1 MNNFFNFVEIYRN
14 PIFGILALVLIILLI
29 AFLDSIKKTHTKKRR
44 KEALNNI
51 SKNFEN
57 IDLNENI
64 KNFIDYTD
72 NPVPPLM
79 LIADTYAK
87 VGNNEQ
93 AIAIYRTLNEYIKN
107 TKEKIQILESLGE
120 CYYKAGFLER
130 SKEIFTE
137 ILRNYPHNVTIL
149 YNYIYTCENL
159 KQYNEALD
167 ALNCIEELYNEN
179 PNFENKKNSIYH
191 NKNYLKTMIIIN
203 NHKIKLVEQQ
213 EKLLE
218 MYDLDS
224 TLHGLILRHFRI
236 YNTGLFWQKIL
247 EKKNIKP
254 YIDVLWQ
261 FQKHEIPFEFIAKD
275 SNLLNIYRAKGYIKE
290 YVEIDNFALE
300 SLQLL
305 NLYSHIKGDLEFI
318 YNCSAC
324 GGNSPFYAYRCHIC
338 NEINTIKLHIRPT
351 QHIKSE
357 M

>member
-1 MNNFFNFVEIYRN
+1 MSDFLNIVDIYRN
-14 PIFGILALVLIILLI
+14 PIFGILALIVMILLI
-29 AFLDSIKKTHTKKRR
+29 AFIDLMKKNHAKKRK

-57 IDLNENI
+57 INLNENI

-72 NPVPPLM
+72 NPVPPLV
-79 LIADTYAK
+79 LIADTYSK

-93 AIAIYRTLNEYIKN
+93 AIAIYRTLNDYIKN
-107 TKEKIQILESLGE
+107 PKEKIQILESLGE

-149 YNYIYTCENL
+149 YNYMYNCENL
-159 KQYNEALD
+159 KQYSEALE
-167 ALNCIEELYNEN
+167 ALKCIEELYEDNHIYEK
-179 PNFENKKNSIYH
+179 NKNTIFH

-203 NHKIKLVEQQ
+203 NHKLKLVQQQ

-236 YNTGLFWQKIL
+236 YNVGLFWQKIL

-290 YVEIDNFALE
+290 YVEIDDFALE

-305 NLYSHIKGDLEFI
+305 NLYSHIKGELEFV
-318 YNCSAC
+318 YKCNAC
-324 GGNSPFYAYRCHIC
+324 GGNSPFYTYRCHIC
-338 NEINTIKLHIRPT
+338 NEINTIKLQLKIT
-351 QHIKSE
+351 QSYKRD